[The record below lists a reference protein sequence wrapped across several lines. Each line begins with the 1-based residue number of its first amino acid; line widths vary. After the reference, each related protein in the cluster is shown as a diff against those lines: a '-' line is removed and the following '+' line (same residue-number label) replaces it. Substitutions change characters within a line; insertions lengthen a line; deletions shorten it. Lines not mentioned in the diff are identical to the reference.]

1 MIKYLIMLKTKR
13 LFSFMLTAFFIAS
26 AAAAQAQDS
35 GGTAPRQA
43 SLNLMIFKGIYGS
56 DGLSIRRKTLESIKD
71 AVEQGNTSDEIYAA
85 LEYLSMEGLKNRT
98 MERGRIL
105 NDYPQIRAS
114 VADRLGKIGGAKATD
129 ILLQLCNA
137 ERKDEYYVLQMAINA
152 LGDIGINENDVTIR
166 TIIWNVRN
174 YNPGRPDSG
183 IDRVIYS
190 AVDALD
196 KIDIKNEGIKNQKD
210 FLDVQDFLK
219 RVSDGH
225 FSTPVRDRAKHVLEE
240 ILRRNAERK

>member
-1 MIKYLIMLKTKR
+1 MIKYSIMLNTKR
-13 LFSFMLTAFFIAS
+13 LFSFMLTAFFIMS

-43 SLNLMIFKGIYGS
+43 SLNLMVFKGIYGS
-56 DGLSIRRKTLESIKD
+56 DGLTIRKKTLESIKD
-71 AVEQGNTSDEIYAA
+71 AVEQGNTSDEVYAA

-105 NDYPQIRAS
+105 NDYPEIRAS
-114 VADRLGKIGGAKATD
+114 VADRLGKIGGAKAAA

-137 ERKDEYYVLQMAINA
+137 ERKDEYLVLQKTINA
-152 LGDIGINENDVTIR
+152 LGDIGINENDTTIR

-174 YNPGRPDSG
+174 YSPNRPDSS

-190 AVDALD
+190 AIEAVD
-196 KIDIKNEGIKNQKD
+196 KIEKKNDGIKNQKD
-210 FLDVQDFLK
+210 FKDVQDFLK
-219 RVSDGH
+219 RISDGNY
-225 FSTPVRDRAKHVLEE
+225 STPVRDRAKHVLED